1 MHKQHKTLR
10 FLGWI
15 VLALFAMI
23 LVSLSLPQP
32 VAAQEGNPVVIY
44 MFWGE
49 GCPHCAAAKPYFED
63 LAEKH
68 PEIELRFYE
77 IYNSVE
83 NQEKF
88 TKMADA
94 YGFEAWGVPTIF
106 IGDQHW
112 EGFAETMQPEF
123 ESVINACIENG
134 CNDAGAGIIAPAQ
147 PQTNKPNPT
156 NTEEEIV
163 KNRKIK
169 LPLIGEIDLNNQPLF
184 IATALIAFVDGVNPC
199 SVWVLTMLLALTLHT
214 GSRKR
219 VALIGII
226 FIFITAL
233 VYALFIA
240 GLFTFLTF
248 ISFVTWIQVV
258 VALVALVFALVNI
271 KDYFWYKEG
280 VSFTIS
286 DDKKPGIF
294 KRMRKV
300 LEASNSLWGVISA
313 TVVLAAGV
321 SLVEFSCTAGFP
333 VLWTNMVSSQNVAT
347 GEFIL
352 LLLLYMLIYQI
363 DELVIFFVA
372 VFTLKAS
379 RLEEKHGRILKLIG
393 GTLMLTLAGVMIFN
407 PNLLNDLNS
416 ALIIFLVAFGLTGL
430 ILLVHRRILP
440 AFGIWI
446 GSEKDNKR
454 KSVKKKQ
461 VKVTTK
467 KRH

>member
-1 MHKQHKTLR
+1 MLKQHKTLR

-15 VLALFAMI
+15 TLTLLAIVLLTLTSPKSA
-23 LVSLSLPQP
+23 
-32 VAAQEGNPVVIY
+32 AAQEGNPVVIY

-63 LAEKH
+63 LANKY

-77 IYNSVE
+77 IYNSIE

-88 TKMADA
+88 VKMADA
-94 YGFEAWGVPTIF
+94 YNFEAFGVPTIF
-106 IGDQHW
+106 IGDKYW
-112 EGFAETMQPEF
+112 EGYIESMQPEF
-123 ESVINACIENG
+123 ERVINACILQG
-134 CNDAGAGIIAPAQ
+134 CKDSGAGIIVPVENRPETQ
-147 PQTNKPNPT
+147 PNETNQM
-156 NTEEEIV
+156 EEEIV
-163 KNRKIK
+163 RTRTIKI
-169 LPLIGEIDLNNQPLF
+169 PLIGEINLNNQSLF
-184 IATALIAFVDGVNPC
+184 ISTLLIAFVDGVNPC
-199 SVWVLTMLLALTLHT
+199 SIWVLTMLLALTLHT

-258 VALVALVFALVNI
+258 VAIVALVFALVNI

-294 KRMRKV
+294 KRMRKI
-300 LEASNSLWGVISA
+300 LDSSNSLWGVISA

-333 VLWTNMVSSQNVAT
+333 VLWSNMLSAQGVET
-347 GEFIL
+347 GEFVL
-352 LLLLYMLIYQI
+352 LLLVYMIIYQI

-407 PNLLNDLNS
+407 PNLLNNLNS
-416 ALIIFLVAFGLTGL
+416 ALVIFAVAFGLTVL
-430 ILLVHRRILP
+430 ILLVHRTILP

-446 GSEKDNKR
+446 GSEKNTKR
-454 KSVKKKQ
+454 TPTNKKK
-461 VKVTTK
+461 
-467 KRH
+467 HS